1 MSSEERQTIESYF
14 ISSNKKSRNDDEQ
27 TNSNMVIPSSLL
39 VSESQE
45 PTIATAVSC
54 SEDQTTFDSISDTD
68 TSSSSLANSI
78 GLNES
83 YEAASIPN
91 DISKSSSDPPAQPK
105 LRSYPVNKQKRS
117 LQSAWYTDRQWLE
130 YSAENN
136 SCFCYYCRHFS
147 WNKLAVRDAFST
159 CGFHNWK
166 KALDNRAGLI

>member
-1 MSSEERQTIESYF
+1 MSSEKRQTIESYF

-27 TNSNMVIPSSLL
+27 TNSNVVIPSSLL

-83 YEAASIPN
+83 YEATSIPN

-117 LQSAWYTDRQWLE
+117 LQSA
-130 YSAENN
+130 
-136 SCFCYYCRHFS
+136 
-147 WNKLAVRDAFST
+147 
-159 CGFHNWK
+159 
-166 KALDNRAGLI
+166 